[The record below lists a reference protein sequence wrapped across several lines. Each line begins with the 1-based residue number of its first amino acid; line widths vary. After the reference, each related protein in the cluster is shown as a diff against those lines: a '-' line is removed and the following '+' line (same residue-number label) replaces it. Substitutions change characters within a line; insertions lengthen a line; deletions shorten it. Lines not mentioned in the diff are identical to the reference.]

1 MNTNE
6 NSYVP
11 WDTAIADLTYMTG
24 QYSYP
29 VSTLLSS
36 AGLANACV
44 DLILDIGPC
53 GLTTYTGQDGS
64 TSAQR
69 L

>member
-1 MNTNE
+1 MATNE

-11 WDTAIADLTYMTG
+11 WDSAIDDLTYSTG

-29 VSTLLSS
+29 VSSLLFSQ
-36 AGLANACV
+36 GLANSCV

-53 GLTTYTGQDGS
+53 GLTQYTGQDGS
-64 TSAQR
+64 TST
-69 L
+69 